1 VSKEQLEASLKTF
14 EWLVQVSTVILAI
27 GTVGAAGFGVRT
39 WLLSNRI
46 KKLQHVEDLRTQTE
60 IARLNKETA
69 DAKERTAKTELEI
82 EKEKAARIQ
91 LQTAIAPHRLSTEE
105 QEELTEACR
114 PFAKPDIHIVVKGT
128 LGNEISL
135 GVQIAEAL
143 RKAGFTA
150 EWEPYRGVWY
160 ELSVSGPKEHLDV
173 AAEISGLVA
182 KKAKMAI
189 MGVLQVLPSGSP
201 ITIVVGERHMG
212 ELPKITRSPS
222 P

>member
-1 VSKEQLEASLKTF
+1 
-14 EWLVQVSTVILAI
+14 
-27 GTVGAAGFGVRT
+27 
-39 WLLSNRI
+39 
-46 KKLQHVEDLRTQTE
+46 
-60 IARLNKETA
+60 
-69 DAKERTAKTELEI
+69 
-82 EKEKAARIQ
+82 
-91 LQTAIAPHRLSTEE
+91 
-105 QEELTEACR
+105 
-114 PFAKPDIHIVVKGT
+114 
-128 LGNEISL
+128 
-135 GVQIAEAL
+135 L

-173 AAEISGLVA
+173 AAEMSGLVA